1 MSEWHVQAWDSTMF
15 ITLVMGVEADRC
27 DVIRSLLA
35 SYDEQKL
42 QIVVSTFAIAE
53 VRSYRKPDT
62 PGPEPGAEG
71 SAATLPVVAEPAE
84 VVRRMFESDQ
94 LIIRAVTPRIAD
106 MAADLGN
113 RYPDLLPGD
122 CVHIATAMDADV
134 DVLFTYDG
142 VGRRRRPNSMLR
154 YDGKI
159 GDPPLSIKEPWDI
172 WPTIWSAG
180 AGVAPD
186 HE

>member
-1 MSEWHVQAWDSTMF
+1 MWRR
-15 ITLVMGVEADRC
+15 ITLVMGVEAEHC
-27 DVIRSLLA
+27 NVIRSLLA
-35 SYDEQKL
+35 SYDEQRL

-53 VRSYRKPDT
+53 VRSYREPKT
-62 PGPEPGAEG
+62 PGPEPGEEG
-71 SAATLPVVAEPAE
+71 TAATLPVVAEAAE

-94 LIIRAVTPRIAD
+94 LMIRALTPRIAD

-142 VGRRRRPNSMLR
+142 VGRRRRPDRMLR
-154 YDGKI
+154 YDEKI
-159 GDPPLSIKEPWDI
+159 GDPPLRIKKPWDI

-180 AGVAPD
+180 AGSAPD
-186 HE
+186 DE